1 MNQKNN
7 QQQIQTRLQ
16 LMKSGFK
23 TFVSSI
29 KVPMSAE
36 TKWTLEVVCLNNQPL
51 VLDIQQEPNLP
62 ITAQAKNYLQNHLW
76 DIQVNI
82 NQNKQVWL
90 SAMKN
95 S

>member
-1 MNQKNN
+1 MNSKNPQK
-7 QQQIQTRLQ
+7 QIQTRLQ

-29 KVPMSAE
+29 KIPMSAE
-36 TKWTLEVVCLNNQPL
+36 TKWTLEIVCLNNK
-51 VLDIQQEPNLP
+51 VTDLDAQQNPNPP
-62 ITAQAKNYLQNHLW
+62 ITLQAKNYLQNHLW
-76 DIQVNI
+76 NIQTNI
-82 NQNKQVWL
+82 NQNKQTWL

>member
-1 MNQKNN
+1 MNPKKS
-7 QQQIQTRLQ
+7 QQQIKTRLQ

-29 KVPMSAE
+29 KIPMSAE
-36 TKWTLEVVCLNNQPL
+36 TKWTLEVVCLNNQPP
-51 VLDIQQEPNLP
+51 VLNVEQNSNLP
-62 ITAQAKNYLQNHLW
+62 ITSQAKNYLQNYLW
-76 DIQVNI
+76 DMQNNI
-82 NQNKQVWL
+82 NQNKQVWI